1 MDRYYSCNKCSDIK
15 RKIFN
20 NIKYGTDNVSQSD
33 IIKAK
38 KIETTLKNYGVEN
51 PSQSE
56 GIKKIKCETMM
67 KNYGVEYVFQSDKLQ
82 NDMKKTKIERHGD
95 ENYNNREKANETC
108 LIKYGCENP
117 SQSYLIKKRKCVT
130 SMINYGVENVF
141 SSLEIIDKIKK
152 TMMLKYG
159 VEYAMQNR
167 ELFTKSK
174 LTSNKVCRYKNTDI
188 FYQGSYEKDF
198 LDIYLNKI
206 TVDKIDKIQYI
217 FENKI
222 KYYHP
227 DFYYKK
233 LNLIIEIKSD
243 YTLINELYK
252 NLAKQ
257 KSCIDQGYNFIFI
270 INKDY
275 TIFEDIVFS

>member
-108 LIKYGCENP
+108 SIKY
-117 SQSYLIKKRKCVT
+117 
-130 SMINYGVENVF
+130 
-141 SSLEIIDKIKK
+141 D
-152 TMMLKYG
+152 
-159 VEYAMQNR
+159 
-167 ELFTKSK
+167 
-174 LTSNKVCRYKNTDI
+174 
-188 FYQGSYEKDF
+188 
-198 LDIYLNKI
+198 
-206 TVDKIDKIQYI
+206 
-217 FENKI
+217 
-222 KYYHP
+222 
-227 DFYYKK
+227 
-233 LNLIIEIKSD
+233 
-243 YTLINELYK
+243 
-252 NLAKQ
+252 
-257 KSCIDQGYNFIFI
+257 
-270 INKDY
+270 
-275 TIFEDIVFS
+275 